1 MAACGDGF
9 NVNACERK
17 REAIIS
23 DSRQILENDKL
34 AITPINATAEEIYQ
48 IVWEKAFSVFGIPES
63 IISDLDKIFRSQRWR
78 E

>member
-1 MAACGDGF
+1 VAACGDGF

-17 REAIIS
+17 RKATIS
-23 DSRQILENDKL
+23 DSRQILKKTIL
-34 AITPINATAEEIYQ
+34 AITSINATAEEIYQ